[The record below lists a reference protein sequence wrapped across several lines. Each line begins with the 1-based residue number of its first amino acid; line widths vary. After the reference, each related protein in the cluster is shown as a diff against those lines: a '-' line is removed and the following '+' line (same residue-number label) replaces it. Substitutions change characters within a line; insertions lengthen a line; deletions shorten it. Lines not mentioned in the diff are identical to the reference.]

1 MANKILLETGT
12 NEMELLAVIVDGQY
26 FGMNVAKVQSIQQF
40 DPRKVTGMPRSAE
53 SIIGVLSY
61 RKKSIPVID
70 LAQILG
76 KESSPKDSKDIVVI
90 TEFNNTINSFK
101 VHGVNQIYRIS
112 WDRLTPLKGIMS
124 NNSYVTGSV
133 LIDDKEILVLDL
145 EYILAT
151 LFPELTLEDVSDD
164 TVAEQKSMHRDN
176 IKIYFAEDSA
186 IIRTGVAKALAKSGY
201 ANITEFEN
209 GKMAFDYFMA
219 LKNGD
224 QDGLQ
229 NSVLISDI
237 EMPVMDGL
245 TLCKNLKS
253 DPDLQELH
261 ITMFSSLINRQMIEK
276 CKSVGADN
284 YVTKPEVNKLV
295 HILDDFFER

>member
-40 DPRKVTGMPRSAE
+40 NPRQVTGMPRASE

-76 KESSPKDSKDIVVI
+76 KENSSENCKDIVVI

-151 LFPELTLEDVSDD
+151 LFPELALEDVSDD
-164 TVAEQKSMHRDN
+164 TVAEKNSLKRDDK
-176 IKIYFAEDSA
+176 KIYFAEDSA
-186 IIRTGVAKALAKSGY
+186 IIRTGISKALAKAGY
-201 ANITEFEN
+201 ADITEFEN
-209 GKMAFDYFMA
+209 GKLAFDFFTN
-219 LKNGD
+219 LKDSGND
-224 QDGLQ
+224 IQ

-245 TLCKNLKS
+245 SLCKSLKS
-253 DPDLQELH
+253 DSDLKNMH

-284 YVTKPEVNKLV
+284 YVTKPEVNKLI
-295 HILDDFFER
+295 HILDEFFKG